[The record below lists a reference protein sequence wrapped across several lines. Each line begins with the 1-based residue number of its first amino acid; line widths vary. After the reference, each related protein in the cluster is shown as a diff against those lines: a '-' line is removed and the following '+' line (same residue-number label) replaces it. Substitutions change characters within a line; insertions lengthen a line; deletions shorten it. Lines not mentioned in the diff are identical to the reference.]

1 MLDRN
6 RVHEERQ
13 QSEGDLDCL
22 MHVFFNGSIK
32 NNLDDFDVVLCL
44 DVVEGFLLE
53 AEDKEQFDNVD
64 D

>member
-1 MLDRN
+1 
-6 RVHEERQ
+6 
-13 QSEGDLDCL
+13 